1 MQPDVDYD
9 SFTNEQIKSQL
20 GARGIST
27 KGNRQALI
35 ARLKSEVKKAWTQ
48 FNAAQAMPLFPDL
61 AKTKKSK
68 KPKVKKPAKTPEEI
82 EEEQAALALKRQ
94 EKLKRKLEHEK
105 RVEEAR
111 ERKRIK
117 REEKAKKVAELQTQQ
132 KAEKE
137 RRQKC
142 EMFLGFDMRSFEQQV
157 RKKLDPNGKKI
168 ANCSYDTVHKRFK
181 VKFVSEADASKFT
194 KGISMKKPKKL
205 KFDSSVSILPS
216 PVESRCVMFLYPM
229 AQNHPSQA
237 AAKAWSDKQGLA
249 DSRDSNI
256 LENWKADA
264 LKQFSKFGPI
274 INIFRERG
282 FLVVQFTTDAQA
294 SKMLAA
300 CKGKTFNG
308 ATFTYLQKGTPTKL
322 DKKTV
327 DEQFPKPVVKKEA

>member
-9 SFTNEQIKSQL
+9 AFTTEQVKSQL
-20 GARGIST
+20 GARGVST
-27 KGNRQALI
+27 KGNRNTLI
-35 ARLKSEVKKAWTQ
+35 KRLKAEVTKAWKQ
-48 FNAAQAMPLFPDL
+48 FNAAQGAVQPLFPDL
-61 AKTKKSK
+61 KTKK
-68 KPKVKKPAKTPEEI
+68 PKKPAKTPEEI
-82 EEEQAALALKRQ
+82 EAEQKALAVKRQ
-94 EKLKRKLEHEK
+94 EKLKRKAEHEK

-111 ERKRIK
+111 QRKKQK

-157 RKKLDPNGKKI
+157 RKKLDPSGKKI

-181 VKFVSEADASKFT
+181 VKFISETEANKFT

-229 AQNHPSQA
+229 APNHPSYEV
-237 AAKAWSDKQGLA
+237 AKTWSNKKGLS

-256 LENWKADA
+256 LEIWKQDA
-264 LKQFSKFGPI
+264 LKQFSKYGPI

-294 SKMLAA
+294 SKMLATS
-300 CKGKTFNG
+300 KGKTFNG
-308 ATFTYLQKGTPTKL
+308 ATFTYLKSGTPTKL

-327 DEQFPKPVVKKEA
+327 DQQFPKPVVKKEE